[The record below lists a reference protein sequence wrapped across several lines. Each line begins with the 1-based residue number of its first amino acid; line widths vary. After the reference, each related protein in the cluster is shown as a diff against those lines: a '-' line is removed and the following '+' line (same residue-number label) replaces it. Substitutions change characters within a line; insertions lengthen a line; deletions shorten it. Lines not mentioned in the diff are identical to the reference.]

1 MEGEKSIPAVR
12 DVTVSVTE
20 EQQMEIVT
28 SASGVKDP
36 SDNDVPKQH
45 KSDVIDQ
52 NKKVTSDEDDKTE
65 AGDGGEKEMESEGL
79 ELSIADVS
87 SVSMSNYSVSETENK
102 GEDVN
107 TFDDSA
113 TLPLSQ
119 AEDKKQEKVKCPYCD
134 FEFEEF
140 SSDAFSE
147 HLRTV
152 HCITKSLDILLEFSL
167 NTIKKGNKQIRD
179 VCAVVSCNVNPSI
192 ALSQTINQQSL
203 FFRRGWIREA

>member
-12 DVTVSVTE
+12 DITVTE

-28 SASGVKDP
+28 SASCVKDP
-36 SDNDVPKQH
+36 SDDDVPKQH
-45 KSDVIDQ
+45 KSDVIVEN
-52 NKKVTSDEDDKTE
+52 NKKVTSDQDDKTE

-179 VCAVVSCNVNPSI
+179 VCVDVSCNVNPSI

>member
-1 MEGEKSIPAVR
+1 MIPNFGNKQLLNNVR
-12 DVTVSVTE
+12 TFTTQNGTWKGNVRSP
-20 EQQMEIVT
+20 QM
-28 SASGVKDP
+28 
-36 SDNDVPKQH
+36 
-45 KSDVIDQ
+45 
-52 NKKVTSDEDDKTE
+52 
-65 AGDGGEKEMESEGL
+65 
-79 ELSIADVS
+79 
-87 SVSMSNYSVSETENK
+87 
-102 GEDVN
+102 N
-107 TFDDSA
+107 TFDDST

-179 VCAVVSCNVNPSI
+179 VCVDVS
-192 ALSQTINQQSL
+192 
-203 FFRRGWIREA
+203 